1 MRKKKKLNLPILLFV
16 GVLILSIAALAIANA
31 ARNRQVSDPSIV
43 TQDDVPRISAEEAYD
58 AVMAGEAVLVDT
70 RSLPEFETQRA
81 AGAISIPIGET
92 EARLDELDPD
102 TWVITYCT

>member
-1 MRKKKKLNLPILLFV
+1 MKKNRKLSLPILLFI
-16 GVLILSIAALAIANA
+16 GVLVLSIGALAISSAVQ
-31 ARNRQVSDPSIV
+31 NRQVSDPSIG
-43 TQDDVPRISAEEAYD
+43 TQDDVPRISAEEAYE

-70 RSLPEFETQRA
+70 RSLAEFETQRA

-92 EARLDELDPD
+92 EARLGELDPD